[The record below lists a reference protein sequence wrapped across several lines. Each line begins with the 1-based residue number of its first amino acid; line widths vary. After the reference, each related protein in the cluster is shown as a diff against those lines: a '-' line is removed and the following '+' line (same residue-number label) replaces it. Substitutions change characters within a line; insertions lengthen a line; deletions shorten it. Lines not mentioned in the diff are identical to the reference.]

1 MSTQAN
7 TFEAMERDFK
17 KVFEQLSADDSLKT
31 FRNEYEK
38 LHSALKKSHENEKML
53 INKCR
58 SLNAEI
64 LQNASK
70 VHAALRLSQEDQNSI
85 QLLKKEID
93 KAWKMVDAAHE
104 KEKNAKKTTAQ
115 LKVEIA
121 NLSRLVDQGAG
132 LSIGQENAVND
143 LLAEKEK
150 FQAEVTALNDQI
162 KSQSVQID
170 SLKKEVDDFHNVKT
184 GLTGTLETVQENL
197 RKALNEAERESRRAQ
212 RLQDEMIGIKEQN
225 DKRELEIQQLAFEL
239 DRSKGES
246 DQLRLLIKDNTINLE
261 RFRRAGDDL
270 RLKNDEY
277 ERRIEGY
284 IKQQQRTTEEMDG
297 MADDS
302 KSKSE
307 LIRKKSEEIE
317 QLRKKLAK
325 GAKDFDQLMEKKTE
339 GDTQRDMLKSELL
352 NLSKE
357 MDTFRRHAD
366 ADEKLIKE
374 LQVSFKRLNVGFQQ
388 SKEKNKASVEI
399 SKAFKETKRNLEQD
413 IKAHKLVE
421 EKLRKQ
427 NSLLEMSQE
436 KASIATL
443 TWQQKFEQA
452 QEMIKEKEME
462 NTELQKKI
470 NEEKAKLKT
479 QQAMYE
485 AVRADRN
492 QFSQQSI
499 ELQDEVSEMKR
510 KFKIMT
516 HQIDQLKEE
525 IRQKEQAV
533 IQQHFQVKG
542 LKEEM
547 KTQKKTEAKKDALM
561 ESSDQLLASQDIEI
575 KNLRFALMEAEQ
587 AQRQQKKVYDDVV
600 AERDVLGSQLIRRND
615 ELALLYEKVKIQ
627 ESILAKGEIQ
637 YHERLNDIKLMKRD
651 LADMERQLALKSNQ
665 LANTEA
671 LKSELHHLQI
681 EILSERTKVAALSE
695 ELETP
700 MNVHR
705 WRKLEGSDPKAF
717 EMLQKIQTLQRRL
730 IVKTEQVVEKDLMI
744 EESQKLYMELKNIL
758 ARQPG
763 PEIAEQLCAYQQSL
777 KNKTK
782 QMKALAAEL
791 NMLQAQTNEY
801 RYEIDRIT
809 GELQDVKRKYLEQKK
824 FLQLD
829 KEAQRGEHL
838 EPNEPL
844 LRQQHQFIQQQN
856 RFVGGGFNLNA

>member
-325 GAKDFDQLMEKKTE
+325 GAKDFDQLMEKKTVRICMCVSWCKGRVVTAGMPGGRHAARHAEERAPEPVE
-339 GDTQRDMLKSELL
+339 GDGHVPEA
-352 NLSKE
+352 
-357 MDTFRRHAD
+357 RR
-366 ADEKLIKE
+366 
-374 LQVSFKRLNVGFQQ
+374 
-388 SKEKNKASVEI
+388 
-399 SKAFKETKRNLEQD
+399 
-413 IKAHKLVE
+413 
-421 EKLRKQ
+421 
-427 NSLLEMSQE
+427 
-436 KASIATL
+436 
-443 TWQQKFEQA
+443 
-452 QEMIKEKEME
+452 
-462 NTELQKKI
+462 
-470 NEEKAKLKT
+470 
-479 QQAMYE
+479 
-485 AVRADRN
+485 
-492 QFSQQSI
+492 
-499 ELQDEVSEMKR
+499 
-510 KFKIMT
+510 
-516 HQIDQLKEE
+516 
-525 IRQKEQAV
+525 
-533 IQQHFQVKG
+533 
-542 LKEEM
+542 
-547 KTQKKTEAKKDALM
+547 
-561 ESSDQLLASQDIEI
+561 
-575 KNLRFALMEAEQ
+575 
-587 AQRQQKKVYDDVV
+587 
-600 AERDVLGSQLIRRND
+600 RR
-615 ELALLYEKVKIQ
+615 
-627 ESILAKGEIQ
+627 
-637 YHERLNDIKLMKRD
+637 
-651 LADMERQLALKSNQ
+651 
-665 LANTEA
+665 
-671 LKSELHHLQI
+671 
-681 EILSERTKVAALSE
+681 
-695 ELETP
+695 
-700 MNVHR
+700 
-705 WRKLEGSDPKAF
+705 
-717 EMLQKIQTLQRRL
+717 
-730 IVKTEQVVEKDLMI
+730 
-744 EESQKLYMELKNIL
+744 
-758 ARQPG
+758 
-763 PEIAEQLCAYQQSL
+763 
-777 KNKTK
+777 
-782 QMKALAAEL
+782 
-791 NMLQAQTNEY
+791 
-801 RYEIDRIT
+801 
-809 GELQDVKRKYLEQKK
+809 
-824 FLQLD
+824 
-829 KEAQRGEHL
+829 
-838 EPNEPL
+838 
-844 LRQQHQFIQQQN
+844 
-856 RFVGGGFNLNA
+856 